1 VNEIVEFLGELYFF
15 FGEFEELFVALE
27 DGLVFFLEVFFG
39 EGLSFGI
46 YFFESLQEFVALLFD
61 S

>member
-46 YFFESLQEFVALLFD
+46 
-61 S
+61 